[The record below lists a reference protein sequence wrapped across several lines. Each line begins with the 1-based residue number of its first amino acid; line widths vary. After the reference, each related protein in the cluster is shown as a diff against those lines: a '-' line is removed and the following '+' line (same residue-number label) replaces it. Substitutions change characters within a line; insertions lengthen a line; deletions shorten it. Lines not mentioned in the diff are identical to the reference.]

1 LAGLS
6 RYNFE
11 AYPVFV
17 DDVFHK
23 QFRSNAISHVGIVHI
38 RFENLS
44 TTTTLLRLKKQPKH
58 ASNAVAALK
67 TAPKADEEELIE
79 LKKQNAELR
88 GQLDEKE
95 KTGSQQGQLNQIAQM
110 LMDSMTAKVV
120 EVKTRPVSDDL
131 KRVKDANGP
140 PPTSG

>member
-1 LAGLS
+1 LLMGEGKVKITHEDGSKLE
-6 RYNFE
+6 Y
-11 AYPVFV
+11 
-17 DDVFHK
+17 DK
-23 QFRSNAISHVGIVHI
+23 QRHEKS
-38 RFENLS
+38 
-44 TTTTLLRLKKQPKH
+44 LLRLKRQPKH
-58 ASNAVAALK
+58 ASNAVAAPK

-110 LMDSMTAKVV
+110 LMDSRTAKVA

-131 KRVKDANGP
+131 RRVKDANEP
-140 PPTSG
+140 PRTSG

>member
-1 LAGLS
+1 
-6 RYNFE
+6 
-11 AYPVFV
+11 
-17 DDVFHK
+17 
-23 QFRSNAISHVGIVHI
+23 
-38 RFENLS
+38 
-44 TTTTLLRLKKQPKH
+44 
-58 ASNAVAALK
+58 VAALK

-140 PPTSG
+140 ANLRVGWGVSARIWWKRKSSLQ